1 MHHRRASGTPD
12 MNIKLHTLIPIAA
25 VMLGGWLICSP
36 SAAARDTT
44 NNAAGGP
51 ARGQLKNR
59 LQKVAQELDLTADQR
74 QQLKPILQEERQKLK
89 ALRAD
94 TSLSKAQKHQQFKAI
109 RQDLLT
115 RVKPI
120 LTTEH
125 LAKWQG
131 IRQQMHPNRKQN
143 S

>member
-1 MHHRRASGTPD
+1 

-36 SAAARDTT
+36 SAVARDTT
-44 NNAAGGP
+44 NDVPGRA
-51 ARGQLKNR
+51 ARGQLRNR
-59 LQKVAQELDLTADQR
+59 LEKVAQELDLTAEQR
-74 QQLKPILQEERQKLK
+74 QQLKPILQEEGQKLK

-94 TSLSKAQKHQQFKAI
+94 TSLSKAQKHQQLKAI

-120 LTTEH
+120 LTPEQ
-125 LAKWQG
+125 LARWQE
-131 IRQQMHPNRKQN
+131 IRQQMHPNRKQD